1 MAEVTGRLREA
12 EVESPL
18 ATASR
23 MDEGTIEDRALR
35 ADVYN
40 SPGWRRLQSRAHSP
54 GLSQPR
60 ESTAPAVN
68 AQAIAAFD
76 PDDRV
81 FHQKFGYGTVLSV
94 EGDKLEIAFDKAGVK
109 HIVARFV
116 TDATQSDDLPF

>member
-1 MAEVTGRLREA
+1 MAGGTRVEQAAAEA
-12 EVESPL
+12 N
-18 ATASR
+18 
-23 MDEGTIEDRALR
+23 
-35 ADVYN
+35 VYN
-40 SPGWRRLQSRAHSP
+40 SPGWRRLQARAGSH

-68 AQAIAAFD
+68 AQAIAAFA